1 MSQAEA
7 LLNQAARNGMYTASP
22 ATEPHIVIGQDRVIT
37 VPAELKRLAVQY
49 DHNIET
55 VTFDCPRYWD
65 GVDMSVM
72 NIYINLERR
81 DRAKTLIQAEKVT
94 VDAEDDTMM
103 HFEWTI
109 GRFVT
114 MLEGDIKFNV
124 CIKSVDNDGNEAEH
138 WNSELC
144 TDCYISKGLEGESLP
159 EAPQPDI
166 ITYLQMRMDEILASG
181 MTVQVSMEKVDTEL
195 IIRIT
200 APDRTEEFRLVDGI
214 TPHIGDNGHWWIG
227 DEDTGAIASPYPEDF
242 MDGAVYDPDGHET
255 DIFQYVEENGV
266 PKEDS
271 AKWSSRMSPEVY
283 DPQGKKTDMFQYV
296 HDNAVSP
303 EDRAKW
309 DGKSEFSG
317 VYDDLRNKPTIPEP
331 TVISNSFTDDNP
343 NHAASAAAVK
353 EAYTVAKNAMV
364 GVISEGTG
372 SFEVYT
378 GGTSNDK
385 IWNIGNSMGHFG
397 MRDPF
402 LYWYTLGDLLFIC
415 FEVDFDGRY
424 PDNAYCRL
432 TGITPIKAFGT
443 ANKACFMAGLNGE
456 IHGGSNDYILYTGH
470 MGAEVQCVTDG
481 ELLVHFHSGLM
492 TSGQSTSRWLVR
504 GCIVGLCK
512 DILA

>member
-7 LLNQAARNGMYTASP
+7 LLNQAARVGMYTASP
-22 ATEPHIVIGQDRVIT
+22 ATEPHIVIGPDRVIA
-37 VPAELKRLAVQY
+37 VPDELKRLGVQF

-65 GVDMSVM
+65 DTDISEM
-72 NIYINLERR
+72 NLYINFERR
-81 DRAKTLIQAEKVT
+81 DRAKTIIQAENVV
-94 VDAEDDTMM
+94 VDPYDQSMI

-114 MLEGDIKFNV
+114 MLEGDLKFNV
-124 CIKSVDNDGNEAEH
+124 CAKTVDNDGNEVEH

-144 TDCYISKGLEGESLP
+144 KECYISKGLETNSASGD
-159 EAPQPDI
+159 PQPDI
-166 ITYLQMRMDEILASG
+166 ITYLQSRMDEILATD
-181 MTVQVSMEKVDTEL
+181 MTVKVSMEKVDNEL
-195 IIRIT
+195 VVGIT
-200 APDRTEEFRLVDGI
+200 APDRTEEFRLVDGV
-214 TPHIGDNGHWWIG
+214 TPHIGENGHWWIG
-227 DEDTGAIASPYPEDF
+227 DKDTGAIASPYPEDF
-242 MDGAVYDPDGHET
+242 MDAAVYDPQGKQT
-255 DIFQYVEENGV
+255 DIFQYVAENGV
-266 PKEDS
+266 PKADS
-271 AKWSSRMSPEVY
+271 AKWHSRMSPGVY
-283 DPQGKKTDMFQYV
+283 DPQGKRTDMFQYV

-309 DGKSEFSG
+309 DGKSDFDG
-317 VYDDLRNKPTIPEP
+317 YYDDLRNKPVIPVQP
-331 TVISNSFTDDNP
+331 IVSNSFTDDSP

-372 SFEVYT
+372 SFEIYT

-385 IWNIGNSMGHFG
+385 IWNIGSSMGHFG

-402 LYWYTLGDLLFIC
+402 LYWYILGDLLFIC

-470 MGAEVQCVTDG
+470 MSAEVQCVTDG
-481 ELLVHFHSGLM
+481 ELLVRFRSGLM